1 MKRRKFI
8 QLTAAS
14 CLSAVAHS
22 IFPFEAVAGNGEMSS
37 YEITKRAIPFI
48 GSYLEITVA
57 KSLTSEPADNIIN
70 ACFSELKSS
79 ANDMNYYST
88 GNLLDQLNKERVIPL
103 GSLPYPLRKTLIAA
117 QCAQNTDIDGFS
129 ILCGGLTNLW
139 RSARK
144 QETPPPERLLKE
156 VLTDT
161 QNSRIH
167 ISREL
172 VLLEGKGTLDLGG
185 IGKGALCD
193 QAAKFLAKNGITE
206 GCVDCG
212 GDMQFIGKTPQLVGI
227 ADPDSPTKIAAKVY
241 VPPGGAI
248 ATSGISETR
257 WHKDGREMHHLL
269 SLSHGYP
276 TSRFKTAS
284 VIASTALTAD
294 MLATVACVSP
304 SRHLSGFFHS
314 SSGKLVH
321 YQ

>member
-1 MKRRKFI
+1 MKRRDFI

-22 IFPFEAVAGNGEMSS
+22 IIPFEANASNGGVPPQ
-37 YEITKRAIPFI
+37 EITRRAIPFI
-48 GSYLEITVA
+48 GSYLEITIT
-57 KSLTSEPADNIIN
+57 KSLTSEPVDNIIT
-70 ACFSELKSS
+70 ACFSKLKSS
-79 ANDMNYYST
+79 ANEMNYFSS
-88 GNLLDQLNKERVIPL
+88 GNLLDQLNKERVLPL
-103 GSLPYPLRKTLIAA
+103 GSLPYPLRETLIAA
-117 QCAQNTDIDGFS
+117 ECAQNTDIDGFS

-139 RSARK
+139 RRARK
-144 QETPPPERLLKE
+144 QETLPPERLLKE
-156 VLTDT
+156 ALTDT

-193 QAAKFLAKNGITE
+193 QAAKFLAKNGVTE

-212 GDMQFIGKTPQLVGI
+212 GDMQFIGNTPQLVGI
-227 ADPDSPTKIAAKVY
+227 ADPDCPTRIAAKVY

-248 ATSGISETR
+248 ATSGIGETK
-257 WHKDGREMHHLL
+257 WHGGGRDMHHLL
-269 SLSHGYP
+269 SLSTGYP
-276 TSRFKTAS
+276 SSRFKSAS
-284 VIASTALTAD
+284 IVAPTALTAD

-304 SRHLSGFFHS
+304 SRHLNGFFHS